1 MQGKEFSEQKI
12 EKIEEKPFENRTL
25 EQNVQDNNVIYDEE
39 YDKNDNISNVII
51 EDIAT
56 HTATEQKPKSKFSMR
71 PTLGYFR
78 NVIIPVICYSGVCGI
93 LVGVIVGLYT
103 KFANLLTEWSKE
115 IYTLVHNN
123 PIWSPLLLAGLV
135 VIAMLCYL
143 LLKITPECKGSGVPR
158 TEGVL
163 RGLLTFRW
171 LRVLL
176 TTITSSLLTYFGG
189 LSLGSEGPSIQI
201 GATTAQGAC
210 RVLKCRMAWTRYI
223 MSAGAGTGL
232 AVAFNAPLTGII
244 FVIEE
249 VQKKVTPMLLLTAG
263 CSVTPLFTETGIKT
277 SFIARIA
284 SNIHQINLPSPIF
297 IISECPPPTVSTKA
311 IPTPPQSK
319 NAKINFAH

>member
-1 MQGKEFSEQKI
+1 MQGQEFNEQKI

-25 EQNVQDNNVIYDEE
+25 EQNVQDNNVFYDEE

-103 KFANLLTEWSKE
+103 KFANLLTEWSKG

-123 PIWSPLLLAGLV
+123 PSWSPMLLAGLV

-189 LSLGSEGPSIQI
+189 LSLG
-201 GATTAQGAC
+201 
-210 RVLKCRMAWTRYI
+210 
-223 MSAGAGTGL
+223 
-232 AVAFNAPLTGII
+232 
-244 FVIEE
+244 
-249 VQKKVTPMLLLTAG
+249 
-263 CSVTPLFTETGIKT
+263 
-277 SFIARIA
+277 
-284 SNIHQINLPSPIF
+284 
-297 IISECPPPTVSTKA
+297 
-311 IPTPPQSK
+311 
-319 NAKINFAH
+319 